1 MIYNIYMSEKR
12 DYYEVLGVSKNASD
26 DEIKKAYRKLAVKY
40 HPDRNP
46 GDKTAEAKFKE
57 INEAHEVLSDK
68 QKRARYDQF
77 GHAGVGGAG
86 GFSGN
91 PFSGGGNPFQN
102 GTFNY
107 NGQTFN
113 FDFGNGGVFDDILG
127 NIFGYGR
134 ARRPRRGADYQ
145 VSVVLT
151 FEEAIFGTT
160 KTIDNNG
167 KDLKVKIPAGIDDG
181 MSIRLKGKGG
191 PAPEGGTEP
200 GDLYVRIRV
209 KPHKSLVREGAI
221 ILSEQKID
229 MVDAALGCEVEVLTV
244 DGPVT
249 MKVPAGTQ
257 SGTPFKLSGHGVP
270 FREDGD
276 RGPHIVTILVET
288 PKNLSKKQKELLE
301 EFKKSKK
308 KGFFSR

>member
-1 MIYNIYMSEKR
+1 MVYNIYIMASQR
-12 DYYEVLGVSKNASD
+12 DYYEVLGVSMNASD
-26 DEIKKAYRKLAVKY
+26 DEIKKAYRKLAIKY

-46 GDKTAEAKFKE
+46 GDKEAEAKFKE

-86 GFSGN
+86 GGFGGASGN
-91 PFSGGGNPFQN
+91 PFGGG
-102 GTFNY
+102 FNY

-113 FDFGNGGVFDDILG
+113 FDFGNGGMFDDILG
-127 NIFGYGR
+127 SLFGFGAGG
-134 ARRPRRGADYQ
+134 ARRPRRGADMQ
-145 VSVVLT
+145 VAVSLT

-160 KTIDNNG
+160 KTVEANG
-167 KDLKVKIPAGIDDG
+167 ESLKVKIPAGIDDG
-181 MSIRLKGKGG
+181 MSIRIRGKGG

-200 GDLYVRIRV
+200 GDLYVRVRV
-209 KPHKSLVREGAI
+209 KPHKTLMREGAI
-221 ILSEQKID
+221 ILSEQRID
-229 MVDAALGCEVEVLTV
+229 MVDAALGCEVEVTTV

-270 FREDGD
+270 FRADGD

-288 PKNLSKKQKELLE
+288 PKNLTRKQKELLE

-308 KGFFSR
+308 RGIFSR

>member
-1 MIYNIYMSEKR
+1 MAEKR

-26 DEIKKAYRKLAVKY
+26 DEIKKAYRKLAIKY

-46 GDKTAEAKFKE
+46 GDKEAEAKFKE

-77 GHAGVGGAG
+77 GHAGVGGA
-86 GFSGN
+86 SGN
-91 PFSGGGNPFQN
+91 PFANGNPFSN
-102 GTFNY
+102 GGFNY

-113 FDFGNGGVFDDILG
+113 FEFGNGGVFDDILG
-127 NIFGYGR
+127 NLFGFGGP
-134 ARRPRRGADYQ
+134 RRPRRGADYQ
-145 VSVVLT
+145 VAVTIT

-160 KTIDNNG
+160 KTVDNNG

-181 MSIRLKGKGG
+181 MSVRIRGKGG
-191 PAPEGGTEP
+191 PAPEGSTEP
-200 GDLYVRIRV
+200 GDLYVRVRV
-209 KPHKSLVREGAI
+209 KPHKSLMREGII

-244 DGPVT
+244 DGPIT

-270 FREDGD
+270 FRADGD

-288 PKNLSKKQKELLE
+288 PKNLSRKQKELLE
-301 EFKKSKK
+301 EFRSAKKR
-308 KGFFSR
+308 GIFGR

>member
-1 MIYNIYMSEKR
+1 MAGKR
-12 DYYEVLGVSKNASD
+12 DYYEILGVSKSASD
-26 DEIKKAYRKLAVKY
+26 DEIKKAYRKLAIKY

-46 GDKTAEAKFKE
+46 GDKEAEAKFKE

-77 GHAGVGGAG
+77 GHAGVGGA
-86 GFSGN
+86 SGN
-91 PFSGGGNPFQN
+91 PFANGNPFSN
-102 GTFNY
+102 GGFNY

-113 FDFGNGGVFDDILG
+113 FEFGNGGVFDDILG
-127 NIFGYGR
+127 NLFGFGGP
-134 ARRPRRGADYQ
+134 RRPRRGADYQ
-145 VSVVLT
+145 VAVTIT

-160 KTIDNNG
+160 KTVDNNG
-167 KDLKVKIPAGIDDG
+167 KALKVKIPAGIDDG
-181 MSIRLKGKGG
+181 MSVRIRGKGG
-191 PAPEGGTEP
+191 PAPEGSTEP
-200 GDLYVRIRV
+200 GDLYVRVRV
-209 KPHKSLVREGAI
+209 KPHKSLMREGII

-244 DGPVT
+244 DGPIT

-270 FREDGD
+270 FRADGD

-288 PKNLSKKQKELLE
+288 PKNLSRKQKELLE
-301 EFKKSKK
+301 EFRSAKKR
-308 KGFFSR
+308 GIFGR

>member
-1 MIYNIYMSEKR
+1 MASKR

-40 HPDRNP
+40 HPDKNP
-46 GDKTAEAKFKE
+46 GDKEAEAKFKE
-57 INEAHEVLSDK
+57 ISEAHEVLSDK

-77 GHAGVGGAG
+77 GHAGVNGGAG
-86 GFSGN
+86 GGAYGGFN
-91 PFSGGGNPFQN
+91 PFGGQGGSFS
-102 GTFNY
+102 
-107 NGQTFN
+107 
-113 FDFGNGGVFDDILG
+113 FDFGGGAGSPLDDILG
-127 NIFGYGR
+127 NLFGFGGG

-145 VSVVLT
+145 TTVTLT

-160 KTIDNNG
+160 KVITADG
-167 KDLKVKIPAGIDDG
+167 AELKVKIPAGIDDG
-181 MSIRLKGKGG
+181 MSVRLKGKGG
-191 PAPEGGTEP
+191 PAPAKGAEP
-200 GDLYVRIRV
+200 GDLYVRVRV
-209 KPHKSLVREGAI
+209 RPHKNLTREGTI
-221 ILSEQKID
+221 ILSEQTID
-229 MVDAALGCEVEVLTV
+229 MVDAALGCTVDVETV
-244 DGPVT
+244 DGKVR

-270 FREDGD
+270 FRADGD

-308 KGFFSR
+308 RGLFR